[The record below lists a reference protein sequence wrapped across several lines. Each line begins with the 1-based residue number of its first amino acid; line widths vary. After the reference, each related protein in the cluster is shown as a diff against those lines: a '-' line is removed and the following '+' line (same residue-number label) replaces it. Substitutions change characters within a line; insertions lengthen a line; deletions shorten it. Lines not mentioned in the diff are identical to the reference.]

1 MDAYEPKELPE
12 RNPVTYERHRK
23 EVMWQILVPVIIG
36 AVIILAL
43 AILAATRTD
52 AQVSK
57 GADVSVI
64 WMITPMLI
72 VALIFLVLLGAMI
85 YAVMSLLG
93 ILPGYA
99 RLVQDYFDAFRVQV
113 GIVSDKAVEPV
124 LRIESIK
131 ASLRALGR
139 SLRKNEDGKVK

>member
-12 RNPVTYERHRK
+12 RNPVTYKRHRK
-23 EVMWQILVPVIIG
+23 EVMWQILVPVLIG
-36 AVIILAL
+36 AVIVLAL
-43 AILAATRTD
+43 AILATTRTD

-72 VALIFLVLLGAMI
+72 IALIFLVLLGAMI
-85 YAVMSLLG
+85 YAMMSLLG
-93 ILPGYA
+93 ILPSYA
-99 RLVQDYFDAFRVQV
+99 RLVQDYFDAIRVQV
-113 GIVSDKAVEPV
+113 GIVSDKAVEPI
-124 LRIESIK
+124 LRMESIK

-139 SLRKNEDGKVK
+139 SLRQK

>member
-1 MDAYEPKELPE
+1 MDTYEPKELPE

-23 EVMWQILVPVIIG
+23 EVMWQILVPVLIG
-36 AVIILAL
+36 AVIVLAL
-43 AILAATRTD
+43 AILATTRTD

-72 VALIFLVLLGAMI
+72 VSLIFLVLLGAMV
-85 YAVMSLLG
+85 YGVMSLLG

-113 GIVSDKAVEPV
+113 GIISNKAVEPV
-124 LRIESIK
+124 LRMESIK

-139 SLRKNEDGKVK
+139 SLRQK

>member
-1 MDAYEPKELPE
+1 MDPYEPKELPE

-23 EVMWQILVPVIIG
+23 EVMWQILVPVLIG
-36 AVIILAL
+36 AVIVLAL
-43 AILAATRTD
+43 AILATTGTY

-57 GADVSVI
+57 GVDVSVI
-64 WMITPMLI
+64 WLITPLFI
-72 VALIFLVLLGAMI
+72 IALIFLLLLGAMI

-99 RLVQDYFDAFRVQV
+99 RLAQDYFDAFRVQA
-113 GIVSDKAVEPV
+113 GIVSDKAVEPI
-124 LRIESIK
+124 LRMESIK

-139 SLRKNEDGKVK
+139 SLRQK

>member
-1 MDAYEPKELPE
+1 MDAFEPKELPE

-23 EVMWQILVPVIIG
+23 EVMWQILAPVLIG
-36 AVIILAL
+36 AVIVLAL
-43 AILAATRTD
+43 AILAITGTD

-64 WMITPMLI
+64 WLITPMLI
-72 VALIFLVLLGAMI
+72 ITLIFLVLLGALI

-99 RLVQDYFDAFRVQV
+99 RLVQDYFNAVRVQV

-124 LRIESIK
+124 LRMESIK
-131 ASLRALGR
+131 ASLRAVGR
-139 SLRKNEDGKVK
+139 SLRQK

>member
-23 EVMWQILVPVIIG
+23 EVMWQILVPVVIG
-36 AVIILAL
+36 VVIVLAL
-43 AILAATRTD
+43 AISATTGTD

-64 WMITPMLI
+64 WLIIPLFI
-72 VALIFLVLLGAMI
+72 VALIFLVLLVAMI

-99 RLVQDYFDAFRVQV
+99 RLVQDYFDAIRVQV
-113 GIVSDKAVEPV
+113 GIVSDKAVEPI
-124 LRIESIK
+124 LRMESIK

-139 SLRKNEDGKVK
+139 SLRQK

>member
-23 EVMWQILVPVIIG
+23 EVMWQILVPVLIG
-36 AVIILAL
+36 AVIVLAL

-72 VALIFLVLLGAMI
+72 IALIFLVLLGAMI

-93 ILPGYA
+93 ILPSYA
-99 RLVQDYFDAFRVQV
+99 RLVQDYFDALRVQV
-113 GIVSDKAVEPV
+113 GIVSDKAVEPI
-124 LRIESIK
+124 LRMESIK
-131 ASLRALGR
+131 ASLHALGR
-139 SLRKNEDGKVK
+139 SLRQK

>member
-1 MDAYEPKELPE
+1 MDAFEPKELPE

-23 EVMWQILVPVIIG
+23 EVMWQILVPVVIG
-36 AVIILAL
+36 AVIVLAL
-43 AILAATRTD
+43 AILATIGTD

-64 WMITPMLI
+64 WLITPLFI

-85 YAVMSLLG
+85 YAMMSLLG

-113 GIVSDKAVEPV
+113 GIVSDKAVAPI
-124 LRIESIK
+124 LRMESIK
-131 ASLRALGR
+131 ASLRALVR
-139 SLRKNEDGKVK
+139 SLRQK

>member
-1 MDAYEPKELPE
+1 MDTYEPKELPE

-23 EVMWQILVPVIIG
+23 EVMWQILVPVLIG
-36 AVIILAL
+36 AVIVLAL
-43 AILAATRTD
+43 AILATTRTD

-72 VALIFLVLLGAMI
+72 IALIFLVLLGAMV
-85 YAVMSLLG
+85 YGVMSLLG

-113 GIVSDKAVEPV
+113 GIISNKAVEPV
-124 LRIESIK
+124 LRMESIK

-139 SLRKNEDGKVK
+139 SLRQK

>member
-23 EVMWQILVPVIIG
+23 EVMWQILAPVIIG

-72 VALIFLVLLGAMI
+72 VAWASCPVTPVWCRITLMHF
-85 YAVMSLLG
+85 
-93 ILPGYA
+93 GY
-99 RLVQDYFDAFRVQV
+99 R
-113 GIVSDKAVEPV
+113 
-124 LRIESIK
+124 
-131 ASLRALGR
+131 
-139 SLRKNEDGKVK
+139 

>member
-12 RNPVTYERHRK
+12 RNPVTYKRHRK
-23 EVMWQILVPVIIG
+23 EVMWQILVPVLIG
-36 AVIILAL
+36 TVIVLALSILAT
-43 AILAATRTD
+43 TRTD

-72 VALIFLVLLGAMI
+72 VALIFLVLLGAI
-85 YAVMSLLG
+85 VYGVMSLLG

-99 RLVQDYFDAFRVQV
+99 RLVQNYFDAFRVQV

-124 LRIESIK
+124 LRMESIK

-139 SLRKNEDGKVK
+139 SLRQK

>member
-23 EVMWQILVPVIIG
+23 EVMWQILVPVLIG
-36 AVIILAL
+36 AVIVLTL

-72 VALIFLVLLGAMI
+72 IALIFLVLLGAMI

-93 ILPGYA
+93 ILPSYA
-99 RLVQDYFDAFRVQV
+99 RLVQDYFDALRVQV
-113 GIVSDKAVEPV
+113 GIVSDKTVEPI
-124 LRIESIK
+124 LRMESIK

-139 SLRKNEDGKVK
+139 SLRQK

>member
-64 WMITPMLI
+64 WMITPMLV
-72 VALIFLVLLGAMI
+72 VALIFLVLLGALI

-99 RLVQDYFDAFRVQV
+99 SLVQDYFDAFRVQV

-139 SLRKNEDGKVK
+139 SLRKNEDGKEK

>member
-23 EVMWQILVPVIIG
+23 EVMWQILVPVLIG
-36 AVIILAL
+36 TVIVLALSILAT
-43 AILAATRTD
+43 TRTD

-72 VALIFLVLLGAMI
+72 IALIFLVLLGAMI
-85 YAVMSLLG
+85 YAMMSLLG

-99 RLVQDYFDAFRVQV
+99 RLVQDYFNAVRVQV

-124 LRIESIK
+124 LRMESIK

-139 SLRKNEDGKVK
+139 SLRQK

>member
-12 RNPVTYERHRK
+12 RNPVTYEHHRK

-36 AVIILAL
+36 AVGVLAL
-43 AILAATRTD
+43 AILATTRTD

-72 VALIFLVLLGAMI
+72 IALIFLVLLGAMI
-85 YAVMSLLG
+85 YAMMSLLG

-99 RLVQDYFDAFRVQV
+99 RLVQDYFDALRVQV
-113 GIVSDKAVEPV
+113 GIVSDKAVEPI
-124 LRIESIK
+124 LRMESIK

-139 SLRKNEDGKVK
+139 SLRQK

>member
-36 AVIILAL
+36 AVIVLAL

-72 VALIFLVLLGAMI
+72 ITLIFLVLLGALI

-99 RLVQDYFDAFRVQV
+99 RLVQDYFNAVRVQV

-124 LRIESIK
+124 LRMESIK

-139 SLRKNEDGKVK
+139 SLRQK

>member
-23 EVMWQILVPVIIG
+23 EVMWQILVPVLIG
-36 AVIILAL
+36 AVIVLAL
-43 AILAATRTD
+43 AILATTRTD

-72 VALIFLVLLGAMI
+72 IALIFLVLLGAMV
-85 YAVMSLLG
+85 YGVMSLLG

-113 GIVSDKAVEPV
+113 GIISNKAVEPV
-124 LRIESIK
+124 LRMESIK

-139 SLRKNEDGKVK
+139 SLRQK

>member
-1 MDAYEPKELPE
+1 
-12 RNPVTYERHRK
+12 
-23 EVMWQILVPVIIG
+23 
-36 AVIILAL
+36 
-43 AILAATRTD
+43 
-52 AQVSK
+52 VSK

-93 ILPGYA
+93 ILPSYA
-99 RLVQDYFDAFRVQV
+99 RLVQDYFDAIRVQV
-113 GIVSDKAVEPV
+113 GIVSDKAVEPI
-124 LRIESIK
+124 LRMESIK

-139 SLRKNEDGKVK
+139 SLRQK

>member
-1 MDAYEPKELPE
+1 MDTYEPKELPE

-23 EVMWQILVPVIIG
+23 EVMWQILVPVLIG
-36 AVIILAL
+36 AVIVLAL
-43 AILAATRTD
+43 AILATTRTD

-72 VALIFLVLLGAMI
+72 IALIFLVLLGAMI

-93 ILPGYA
+93 ILPSYA

-113 GIVSDKAVEPV
+113 GIISNKAVEPV
-124 LRIESIK
+124 LRMESIK

-139 SLRKNEDGKVK
+139 SLRQK

>member
-23 EVMWQILVPVIIG
+23 EVMWQILVPVLIG
-36 AVIILAL
+36 TVIVLALSILAT
-43 AILAATRTD
+43 TRTD

-72 VALIFLVLLGAMI
+72 VALIFLVLLGAI
-85 YAVMSLLG
+85 VYGVMSLLG

-99 RLVQDYFDAFRVQV
+99 RLIQDYFDALRVQV
-113 GIVSDKAVEPV
+113 GIVSDKAVEPI

-139 SLRKNEDGKVK
+139 SLRQK